1 MADEEQQI
9 DISTAVLAEATQ
21 EEKDQEKKIR
31 KEIEK
36 LQFYLE
42 DVDELIEAEDLGEI
56 KQVCKRTLQIQDKLN
71 DLVSHLQEL
80 KIELGRSTQRA
91 IRQWTRDLKAE
102 YTPLC
107 EKRTRLC
114 RILEDKERTESLRL
128 EEEKAMRKMEKEELM
143 RRRIQQQEKELWEER
158 MKAEIAVAER
168 KFQLEKEAKASKS
181 KLPELKITP
190 FKGTS
195 ADWIRFENMF
205 VLQVDSK
212 SISDAEKFGY
222 LLELVNPKVKD
233 RLSNL
238 KPGTEGYKM
247 AWERLKVEYGHN
259 KLVTAAHVEEIIK
272 LQAVKGRNYEKVC
285 EFYETL
291 CKNCDALATLDEEAM
306 LKGLVVST
314 LNKLPQVKPDLVRM
328 DDNWEDWDMKRLLVA
343 IQGWLKRNKT
353 EETTNKEHDN
363 PRKRERNWYTQK
375 GGDSNSKGKSPVCIY
390 CEGQHWGDQ
399 CTSYDSVVKRRQFF
413 VEKRLC
419 FNCGR
424 AGHRESKC
432 RSRGCYKCKGKH
444 HTSLCDKPPENGDRG
459 NHNAMLNGYSP
470 SSEEKSL
477 PAIVPL
483 KIKGKTFWAYLDT
496 GSGKNF
502 ISKEAARQ
510 LKLSPQRHE
519 RRNILTV
526 NGSKTTSMPVF
537 EVTINAVD
545 GRASETIEIT
555 GTEMPDF
562 TTVKRPTFIELKEKY
577 EHVRGKTFYRSE
589 SEEYPIHVILGDA
602 TYCKI
607 RTDQVYKGKPE
618 DPIVEGTTFG
628 WVVHGGHDYA
638 DSRCMFVRENR
649 DYEQL
654 YSLDVLGV
662 EDRGE
667 QDQSTVYVEFQE
679 NIVKQDDG
687 RYEVSV
693 PWIPGAVLSNTNEEP
708 SRKRL
713 NNVNRKLNRN
723 QQLKREYEKI
733 VNEQLKDGII
743 EKTEGKSLSER
754 VFYMPHK
761 PVVKENA
768 STTKVRMV
776 FDASARPHPLAN
788 SVNECMHTGPPLQPL
803 LWDIL
808 IRARMSIHLLLAD
821 LQKAFL
827 QVGLKND
834 DRDAFRFLFN
844 INGIEEHLRFTRI
857 PFGVEASPFM
867 LGATLQHHFDLQRE
881 EYGNTV
887 ESLKENTYV
896 DNLMKTGRD
905 VPELENF
912 KREATIILEDARF
925 PVHKWESNVEEL
937 DNEANPSKILGHK
950 WDKRDDTLEI
960 LTGPANL
967 ETPIT
972 KRHILKEL
980 SSVYDPLGII
990 SPTMVEGKSIYREA
1004 CDEKGGWNA
1013 EVSPKTAKDWIKW
1026 RQQLRNV
1033 RVPRSLARDLREIKA
1048 IHLHLFAD
1056 ASFTACSAVTIA
1068 VIEHSS
1074 GIVRGLLTSKSRI
1087 AKRNTS
1093 IARLELVGGH
1103 MAANMAKNLVV
1114 ALRRWPITTVTIW
1127 MDSLVALFWIS
1138 SPERPWKVFVSNRT
1152 RKIAEITAEIGIV
1165 WKYCPSEDNLADL
1178 GSRGAGIDKMEKGGW
1193 FAGPQWLVEPDKW
1206 PKQPKLERT
1215 KSVVEEQK
1223 PLIEDVFHTTE
1234 KALDEWDSL
1243 LSRSNYWR
1251 TLRVTAWV
1259 LRFSNNA
1266 RAQSRRTSVTRGPLT
1281 TRELE
1286 ESKARWVKKAQMDMS
1301 VELKTPG
1308 WEVVQENG
1316 SGLLKCK
1323 GRIPGYQP
1331 IYLEGGEFADKLIM
1345 HTHNEIN
1352 HFGVANTMAALRE
1365 TWWIP
1370 RLRSKVKRII
1380 NNCNVCKA
1388 YRVKPYGH
1396 TATADMPSFR
1406 IQSGRPFETT
1416 GVDFAGPLSYKLTK
1430 KEDGKCYIL
1439 IFTCATSRAVH
1450 LELTKS
1456 QSAEEFKTK
1465 LNAFI
1470 TRRSR
1475 PKMIVSDNGAAFK
1488 ATATWI
1494 KKIRK
1499 GERLQD
1505 YLARQEISWKF
1516 NFSKSPWWDG
1526 MYERLLKDIKKTLY
1540 KVLGRSTL
1548 SFDQLEAIVIDVE
1561 KNVNNRPLTY
1571 VESEQEEEQVLTPNT
1586 ILWGQNVYT
1595 IDESDTDDEDE
1606 VLKLHKRVK
1615 QKRQHAWQRWKA
1627 EYVHSLMEHHRVN
1640 RGVNACPEVG
1650 EIVLVLG
1657 EEKNRAEWRRGKVV
1671 QLIKGKDNVVR
1682 GVKILTKGHTIER
1695 PLPLVCSLELKQPEV
1710 LEVNQTETD
1719 ENPATEERKSKRR
1732 AAKEAEQRIRGL
1744 MIDEED

>member
-1 MADEEQQI
+1 M
-9 DISTAVLAEATQ
+9 
-21 EEKDQEKKIR
+21 
-31 KEIEK
+31 
-36 LQFYLE
+36 
-42 DVDELIEAEDLGEI
+42 
-56 KQVCKRTLQIQDKLN
+56 
-71 DLVSHLQEL
+71 
-80 KIELGRSTQRA
+80 
-91 IRQWTRDLKAE
+91 
-102 YTPLC
+102 
-107 EKRTRLC
+107 
-114 RILEDKERTESLRL
+114 

-158 MKAEIAVAER
+158 MKAELAVAEK
-168 KFQLEKEAKASKS
+168 KFQMEKEAKASKS
-181 KLPELKITP
+181 KLPELKISP

-205 VLQVDSK
+205 VSQVDSK

-238 KPGTEGYKM
+238 KPGPEGYKM

-328 DDNWEDWDMKRLLVA
+328 DDDWEDWDMKKLLVA

-353 EETTNKEHDN
+353 EEITNKEHDN
-363 PRKRERNWYTQK
+363 PRKRERNWYAQK
-375 GGDSNSKGKSPVCIY
+375 GGDSNGKGKSPVCIY

-399 CTSYDSVVKRRQFF
+399 CTSYDSVAKRRQFF

-444 HTSLCDKPPENGDRG
+444 HTSLCDKPSESRDRG

-470 SSEEKSL
+470 SSEEKTL

-483 KIKGKTFWAYLDT
+483 KIKGKTFWACLDT

-510 LKLSPQRHE
+510 LRLSPQRHE

-562 TTVKRPTFIELKEKY
+562 TLVKRPTFIELKEKY

-628 WVVHGGHDYA
+628 WVVHGGNDYA
-638 DSRCMFVRENR
+638 DSRCMFVRENS

-667 QDQSTVYVEFQE
+667 QDQSTVYAEFQE
-679 NIVKQDDG
+679 NIVRQEDG

-723 QQLKREYEKI
+723 QRLKEEYEKI

-743 EKTEGKSLSER
+743 EKTEEKSLSER

-808 IRARMSIHLLLAD
+808 IRARMSTHLLLAD

-827 QVGLKND
+827 QVGLKDD

-844 INGIEEHLRFTRI
+844 INGVEEHLRFTRI

-881 EYGNTV
+881 EYRNTV

-896 DNLMKTGRD
+896 DNLMKTGSD
-905 VPELENF
+905 VTELENF

-967 ETPIT
+967 ETPVT

-1004 CDEKGGWNA
+1004 CDEKNGWNA
-1013 EVSPKTAKDWIKW
+1013 EVSHKIAKDWVKW
-1026 RQQLRNV
+1026 RQQVRNV
-1033 RVPRSLARDLREIKA
+1033 RIPRSLARDIRKIKG

-1074 GIVRGLLTSKSRI
+1074 GIVKGMLSSKSRI
-1087 AKRNTS
+1087 ARRNTS
-1093 IARLELVGGH
+1093 IARLELVSGH

-1114 ALRRWPITTVTIW
+1114 ALRRWPIITITIW
-1127 MDSLVALFWIS
+1127 MDSLMTLENLSIS
-1138 SPERPWKVFVSNRT
+1138 AYIMYIRHKTGN
-1152 RKIAEITAEIGIV
+1152 
-1165 WKYCPSEDNLADL
+1165 DL
-1178 GSRGAGIDKMEKGGW
+1178 IHEFG
-1193 FAGPQWLVEPDKW
+1193 F
-1206 PKQPKLERT
+1206 
-1215 KSVVEEQK
+1215 
-1223 PLIEDVFHTTE
+1223 
-1234 KALDEWDSL
+1234 
-1243 LSRSNYWR
+1243 
-1251 TLRVTAWV
+1251 
-1259 LRFSNNA
+1259 RF
-1266 RAQSRRTSVTRGPLT
+1266 
-1281 TRELE
+1281 
-1286 ESKARWVKKAQMDMS
+1286 
-1301 VELKTPG
+1301 
-1308 WEVVQENG
+1308 
-1316 SGLLKCK
+1316 
-1323 GRIPGYQP
+1323 Y
-1331 IYLEGGEFADKLIM
+1331 F
-1345 HTHNEIN
+1345 
-1352 HFGVANTMAALRE
+1352 
-1365 TWWIP
+1365 
-1370 RLRSKVKRII
+1370 
-1380 NNCNVCKA
+1380 
-1388 YRVKPYGH
+1388 
-1396 TATADMPSFR
+1396 
-1406 IQSGRPFETT
+1406 
-1416 GVDFAGPLSYKLTK
+1416 
-1430 KEDGKCYIL
+1430 
-1439 IFTCATSRAVH
+1439 
-1450 LELTKS
+1450 
-1456 QSAEEFKTK
+1456 
-1465 LNAFI
+1465 
-1470 TRRSR
+1470 
-1475 PKMIVSDNGAAFK
+1475 
-1488 ATATWI
+1488 
-1494 KKIRK
+1494 
-1499 GERLQD
+1499 
-1505 YLARQEISWKF
+1505 
-1516 NFSKSPWWDG
+1516 
-1526 MYERLLKDIKKTLY
+1526 
-1540 KVLGRSTL
+1540 
-1548 SFDQLEAIVIDVE
+1548 
-1561 KNVNNRPLTY
+1561 
-1571 VESEQEEEQVLTPNT
+1571 
-1586 ILWGQNVYT
+1586 
-1595 IDESDTDDEDE
+1595 
-1606 VLKLHKRVK
+1606 
-1615 QKRQHAWQRWKA
+1615 
-1627 EYVHSLMEHHRVN
+1627 
-1640 RGVNACPEVG
+1640 
-1650 EIVLVLG
+1650 
-1657 EEKNRAEWRRGKVV
+1657 
-1671 QLIKGKDNVVR
+1671 
-1682 GVKILTKGHTIER
+1682 
-1695 PLPLVCSLELKQPEV
+1695 
-1710 LEVNQTETD
+1710 
-1719 ENPATEERKSKRR
+1719 
-1732 AAKEAEQRIRGL
+1732 
-1744 MIDEED
+1744 